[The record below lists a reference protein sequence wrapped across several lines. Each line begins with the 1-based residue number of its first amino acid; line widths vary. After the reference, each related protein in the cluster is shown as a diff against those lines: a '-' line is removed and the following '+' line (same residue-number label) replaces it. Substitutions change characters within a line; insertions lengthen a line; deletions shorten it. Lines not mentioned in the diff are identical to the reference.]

1 MKNKH
6 LPVFGIG
13 PIYVICCLILTVLGI
28 VFRNI
33 GFLKNGNIYKLQYI
47 VIMAMA
53 GIVLILMGIILW
65 IYAVVVQRISDEIK
79 SGKLVTT
86 GAYAIVRNPIY
97 SAFFLIFTG
106 SLIITSNV
114 YLFILPGVFYF
125 SLTIFLKLTEEKWL
139 LEKFG
144 GDYQRYCKKVNRVI
158 PWWRK

>member
-1 MKNKH
+1 MKNKN

-28 VFRNI
+28 SFRNI
-33 GFLKNGNIYKLQYI
+33 GFLKNGSIDKLQYI
-47 VIMAMA
+47 AIMA

-86 GAYAIVRNPIY
+86 GAYAVVRNPIY
-97 SAFFLIFTG
+97 SAFFLVFTG
-106 SLIITSNV
+106 SLIMACNI
-114 YLFILPGVFYF
+114 YLFILPLVFYF
-125 SLTIFLKLTEEKWL
+125 SLTILLKLTEEKWL

-144 GDYQRYCKKVNRVI
+144 IDYKQYCNRVNRVI
-158 PWWRK
+158 PWWKK

>member
-13 PIYVICCLILTVLGI
+13 PIYVICCLILTFLGI
-28 VFRNI
+28 VSRNI
-33 GFLKNGNIYKLQYI
+33 GFLKNGNMDKLKYI
-47 VIMAMA
+47 AIMI
-53 GIVLILMGIILW
+53 GIGLILIGIILW

-106 SLIITSNV
+106 SLIMTYNV
-114 YLFILPGVFYF
+114 YLFMLPLVFYF
-125 SLTIFLKLTEEKWL
+125 SLTILLKMTEEKWL

-144 GDYQRYCKKVNRVI
+144 VDYQKYCKKVNRVI
-158 PWWRK
+158 PWWTK

>member
-13 PIYVICCLILTVLGI
+13 PIYVICCLILTFLGI
-28 VFRNI
+28 VSRNI
-33 GFLKNGNIYKLQYI
+33 GFLKNGNMDKLKYI
-47 VIMAMA
+47 AIMI
-53 GIVLILMGIILW
+53 GIGLILIGIILW

-106 SLIITSNV
+106 SLIMTYNV
-114 YLFILPGVFYF
+114 YLFMLPLVFYF
-125 SLTIFLKLTEEKWL
+125 SLTIF
-139 LEKFG
+139 
-144 GDYQRYCKKVNRVI
+144 
-158 PWWRK
+158 

>member
-1 MKNKH
+1 MKNKN

-28 VFRNI
+28 SFRNI
-33 GFLKNGNIYKLQYI
+33 GFLKNGSIDKLQYI
-47 VIMAMA
+47 AIMA

-86 GAYAIVRNPIY
+86 GAYAVVRNPIY
-97 SAFFLIFTG
+97 SAFFLVFTG
-106 SLIITSNV
+106 SLIMTCNI
-114 YLFILPGVFYF
+114 YLFILPLVFYF
-125 SLTIFLKLTEEKWL
+125 SLTILLKLTEEKWL

-144 GDYQRYCKKVNRVI
+144 IDYKQYCNRVNRVI
-158 PWWRK
+158 PWWKK

>member
-13 PIYVICCLILTVLGI
+13 PIYVICCLILTFIGI
-28 VFRNI
+28 VSRNI
-33 GFLKNGNIYKLQYI
+33 GFLKNGNMDKLKYI
-47 VIMAMA
+47 AIMT
-53 GIVLILMGIILW
+53 GIGLILIGIILW

-106 SLIITSNV
+106 SLIMTYNV
-114 YLFILPGVFYF
+114 YLFMLQLVFYF
-125 SLTIFLKLTEEKWL
+125 SLTILLKMTEEKWL

-144 GDYQRYCKKVNRVI
+144 VDYQQYCKKVNRVI
-158 PWWRK
+158 PWWTK

>member
-13 PIYVICCLILTVLGI
+13 PIYVICCLILTFLGI
-28 VFRNI
+28 VSRNI
-33 GFLKNGNIYKLQYI
+33 GFLKNGNMDKLKYI
-47 VIMAMA
+47 AIMI
-53 GIVLILMGIILW
+53 GIGLILIGIILW

-106 SLIITSNV
+106 SLIMTYNV
-114 YLFILPGVFYF
+114 YLFMLPLVFYF
-125 SLTIFLKLTEEKWL
+125 SLTILLKMTEEKWL

-144 GDYQRYCKKVNRVI
+144 VDYQQYCKKVNRVI
-158 PWWRK
+158 PWWTK